1 MFKTKNT
8 GRALSI
14 SAVIICVCFAMLLG
28 TTFAWFTDTAMTK
41 VNTISTAKFDIDI
54 REVDAV
60 GTITTTSLV
69 GDTLAFVYKD
79 NNGGEHEF
87 AADALL
93 WEPGMTVRTQTFAIV
108 NEGAYALDFKIDDI
122 FANATTTDNKANSN
136 VDLTDAI
143 SYKVYTLVN
152 GNFVEYQYAADVNG
166 KNVGEEVFLYP
177 KNSTV
182 GESAR
187 VFYIEFVMDSLA
199 GNEYQECELEGLAV
213 SVSASQAM
221 YENDY
226 NGTVYDSD
234 AIFDPFETVAP

>member
-1 MFKTKNT
+1 MFKIKNT
-8 GRALSI
+8 GKALSI

-28 TTFAWFTDTAMTK
+28 TTFAWFTDTAVTK

-54 REVDAV
+54 REVDANGVV
-60 GTITTTSLV
+60 GTTTLV
-69 GDTLAFVYKD
+69 GDTLAFVYSD
-79 NNGGEHEF
+79 GTTEHEF
-87 AADALL
+87 SSSLL

-122 FANATTTDNKANSN
+122 FANAVTEDAKTNSN

-152 GNFVEYQYAADVNG
+152 GNYVEYQYATDASG
-166 KNVGEEVFLYP
+166 KAVGEEVFLYP
-177 KNSTV
+177 KNSAAGTN
-182 GESAR
+182 AR
-187 VFYIEFVMDSLA
+187 LFYIEFVMDPAS
-199 GNEYQECELEGLAV
+199 GNEYQECKLEGLAV

-226 NGTVYDSD
+226 NGTTYDSNATFD
-234 AIFDPFETVAP
+234 AFETVAP